1 MSAAIDYDSHPLPP
15 QRTSAPRSSD
25 HLRDP
30 RWCRF
35 RRLVVPGWN
44 NSGPSH
50 WQSRWQDLA
59 PDLVRVEQ
67 EDWVRPDPGSW
78 IANLDA
84 AISASPQPVV
94 VIAHSLGCIAL
105 AHWVRETGGRG
116 VAAALLVAPAD
127 VSRPGGNPALLGFA
141 PVPLDY
147 LPFASRVVASDD
159 DPCCSVARATEFA
172 ARWGSDLVVIPQGGH
187 LNAASRLD
195 DWPLGQLLLHDL
207 VWRQR
212 RQPA

>member
-25 HLRDP
+25 HLLDP

-44 NSGPSH
+44 NSGPTH

-67 EDWVRPDPGSW
+67 ED
-78 IANLDA
+78 
-84 AISASPQPVV
+84 
-94 VIAHSLGCIAL
+94 
-105 AHWVRETGGRG
+105 WVRETGGRG

-212 RQPA
+212 LQPA